1 MMETITLNEM
11 QRDALQEVAN
21 IGASHAATALSKMV
35 NRPIQVGIPRVD
47 MVPIE
52 ESISTVP
59 QTDPV
64 VGVFLQMSEETPLY
78 VMVLL
83 SKNSA
88 FYLANL
94 LLNQPETGI
103 RDNFSEMEE
112 SALMEVSNVMMSSF
126 FNSITTLIDV
136 SMIPG
141 PPVIAFDMP
150 AAILDYALI
159 KVGSVANS
167 VLLFE
172 TAVSEEGNNTFDVNM
187 FLIPEP
193 QTIQLMLNKLGMDL
207 DLA

>member
-1 MMETITLNEM
+1 MIELLSLNEM

-35 NRPIQVGIPRVD
+35 NKPIQVGIPKIDV
-47 MVPIE
+47 VPIE
-52 ESISTVP
+52 KSVESIP
-59 QTDPV
+59 QQDPV
-64 VGVFLQMSEETPLY
+64 IGVFLQMAEETPLY

-83 SKNSA
+83 SRESA

-94 LLNQPETGI
+94 LLNQPDQNRES
-103 RDNFSEMEE
+103 FSEMEE

-126 FNSITTLIDV
+126 FDSITRLINV

-150 AAILDYALI
+150 SAILDYALI
-159 KVGSVANS
+159 KVGSVADS
-167 VLLFE
+167 VILFE

-193 QTIQLMLNKLGMDL
+193 KTIELILEKLGMNSS
-207 DLA
+207 

>member
-35 NRPIQVGIPRVD
+35 NKPIQVGIPHID
-47 MVPIE
+47 LVPIE
-52 ESISTVP
+52 KSIETVP

-83 SKNSA
+83 SKESS

-94 LLNQPETGI
+94 LLNQPEGT
-103 RDNFSEMEE
+103 RDAFSEMEE

-126 FNSITTLIDV
+126 FDSITQLINV

-193 QTIQLMLNKLGMDL
+193 QTINLILEKLGMNTV
-207 DLA
+207 

>member
-1 MMETITLNEM
+1 MIELLSLNEM

-35 NRPIQVGIPRVD
+35 NKPIQVGIPKIDV
-47 MVPIE
+47 VPIE
-52 ESISTVP
+52 KSVESIP
-59 QTDPV
+59 QQDPV
-64 VGVFLQMSEETPLY
+64 IGVFLQMAEETPLY

-83 SKNSA
+83 SRESA

-94 LLNQPETGI
+94 LLNQPDQNRES
-103 RDNFSEMEE
+103 FSEMEE

-126 FNSITTLIDV
+126 FDSITRLINV

-150 AAILDYALI
+150 SAILDYALI
-159 KVGSVANS
+159 KVGSVADS
-167 VLLFE
+167 VILFE

-193 QTIQLMLNKLGMDL
+193 KTIELILSLIHI
-207 DLA
+207 

>member
-1 MMETITLNEM
+1 MMETISLNEM

-35 NRPIQVGIPRVD
+35 NRAIQVGIPRVD
-47 MVPIE
+47 MVPLE

-94 LLNQPETGI
+94 LLSQPETEV
-103 RDNFSEMEE
+103 RDDFTEMEE

-126 FNSITTLIDV
+126 FNSITSLINV

-159 KVGSVANS
+159 KVGRVANS

-172 TAVSEEGNNTFDVNM
+172 TAVSEEGKNTFDVNM

-193 QTIQLMLNKLGMDL
+193 ETIQLMLNKLGMDL
-207 DLA
+207 G

>member
-1 MMETITLNEM
+1 MVEMLTLNEM

-35 NRPIQVGIPRVD
+35 NKPIQVGIPKID
-47 MVPIE
+47 IVPIE
-52 ESISTVP
+52 KSVESIP
-59 QTDPV
+59 QQDPV
-64 VGVFLQMSEETPLY
+64 IGVFLQMAQETPLY

-83 SKNSA
+83 SKQSA

-94 LLNQPETGI
+94 LLNQPDQTRGS
-103 RDNFSEMEE
+103 FSEMEE

-126 FNSITTLIDV
+126 FDSITKLIDV

-150 AAILDYALI
+150 SAILDYALI
-159 KVGSVANS
+159 KVGSVADS
-167 VLLFE
+167 VILFE
-172 TAVSEEGNNTFDVNM
+172 TVVSEEGNDTFDVNM

-193 QTIQLMLNKLGMDL
+193 KTIDLILEKLGMNSS
-207 DLA
+207 

>member
-1 MMETITLNEM
+1 MRETITLNEM

-21 IGASHAATALSKMV
+21 IGASHAATSLSKMV
-35 NRPIQVGIPRVD
+35 NKPIQVGIPRIDV
-47 MVPIE
+47 VPIE
-52 ESISTVP
+52 KSIEAVP

-64 VGVFLQMSEETPLY
+64 IGVFLQMSQETPLY

-83 SKNSA
+83 SKQSA

-94 LLNQPETGI
+94 LLNQPEET

-126 FNSITTLIDV
+126 FDSITQLINV
-136 SMIPG
+136 PMIPG

-150 AAILDYALI
+150 SAILDYALI
-159 KVGSVANS
+159 KVGSVANQ

-172 TAVSEEGNNTFDVNM
+172 TAVSEEGINTFDVNM

-193 QTIQLMLNKLGMDL
+193 QTIDLILEKLGM
-207 DLA
+207 ASA

>member
-1 MMETITLNEM
+1 MIESMNLNEM

-35 NRPIQVGIPRVD
+35 NKPIQVGIPRVD
-47 MVPIE
+47 VVPIE
-52 ESISTVP
+52 DSISTVP
-59 QTDPV
+59 QADPV

-94 LLNQPETGI
+94 LLDQPETEV
-103 RDNFSEMEE
+103 RDDFTEMEE
-112 SALMEVSNVMMSSF
+112 SALMEVSNVMMSTF
-126 FNSITTLIDV
+126 FNSITSLINV

-172 TAVSEEGNNTFDVNM
+172 TAVSEEGKSTFDVNM

-193 QTIQLMLNKLGMDL
+193 QTIQIILEKLGMDL
-207 DLA
+207 V

>member
-1 MMETITLNEM
+1 MMETTQLNEM

-35 NRPIQVGIPRVD
+35 NRPIQVGIPRID
-47 MVPIE
+47 IVPIE
-52 ESISTVP
+52 QSIETVP
-59 QTDPV
+59 QDDPV
-64 VGVFLQMSEETPLY
+64 VGVFLQMSQETPLY

-83 SKNSA
+83 SKKSA

-94 LLNQPETGI
+94 LLNQPEEET
-103 RDNFSEMEE
+103 RDDFSEMEQ

-126 FNSITTLIDV
+126 FDSITRLINI

-141 PPVIAFDMP
+141 PPMLAYDMP

-159 KVGSVANS
+159 KISSVANT

-172 TAVSEEGNNTFDVNM
+172 TAVNEEGTNTFDVNM
-187 FLIPEP
+187 YLIPEP
-193 QTIQLMLNKLGMDL
+193 QTIDLILEKLGMNSP
-207 DLA
+207 

>member
-1 MMETITLNEM
+1 MMETMKLNEM

-35 NRPIQVGIPRVD
+35 NKPIQVGIPHID
-47 MVPIE
+47 LVPIE
-52 ESISTVP
+52 KSIETVP

-83 SKNSA
+83 SKESS

-94 LLNQPETGI
+94 LLNQPEGT
-103 RDNFSEMEE
+103 RDAFSEMEE

-126 FNSITTLIDV
+126 FDSITQLINV

-193 QTIQLMLNKLGMDL
+193 QTINLILEKLGMNTV
-207 DLA
+207 

>member
-21 IGASHAATALSKMV
+21 IGASHAATALSQMV
-35 NRPIQVGIPRVD
+35 NKPIQVGIPRIDV
-47 MVPIE
+47 VPIE
-52 ESISTVP
+52 KSIETVP

-64 VGVFLQMSEETPLY
+64 VGVFLQMSQETPLY

-83 SKNSA
+83 SKESA

-94 LLNQPETGI
+94 LLNQPEET
-103 RDNFSEMEE
+103 RDDFSEMEE

-126 FNSITTLIDV
+126 FDSITQLINV

-172 TAVSEEGNNTFDVNM
+172 TAVSEEEKDTFDVNM

-193 QTIQLMLNKLGMDL
+193 KTIDMILEKLGML
-207 DLA
+207 SG

>member
-1 MMETITLNEM
+1 MIETLSLNEM

-21 IGASHAATALSKMV
+21 IGASHAATALSQMV
-35 NRPIQVGIPRVD
+35 NKPIQVGIPKIDV
-47 MVPIE
+47 VPIE
-52 ESISTVP
+52 KSIESVP
-59 QTDPV
+59 QNDPV
-64 VGVFLQMSEETPLY
+64 IGVFLQMAEETPLY

-83 SKNSA
+83 SKESA

-94 LLNQPETGI
+94 LLNQPDQN

-126 FNSITTLIDV
+126 FNSITSLINV

-150 AAILDYALI
+150 SAILDYALI
-159 KVGSVANS
+159 KVGSVADS
-167 VLLFE
+167 VILFE

-193 QTIQLMLNKLGMDL
+193 KTIELILEKLGMNSN
-207 DLA
+207 

>member
-21 IGASHAATALSKMV
+21 IGASHAATSLSKMV
-35 NRPIQVGIPRVD
+35 NKPIQVGIPRID
-47 MVPIE
+47 LVPIE
-52 ESISTVP
+52 KSIETVP

-64 VGVFLQMSEETPLY
+64 VGVFLQMSKETPLY

-83 SKNSA
+83 SKESA

-94 LLNQPETGI
+94 LLNQPEGT
-103 RDNFSEMEE
+103 RDDFSEMEE

-126 FNSITTLIDV
+126 FNSITQLINV

-159 KVGSVANS
+159 KVGSVANQ

-193 QTIQLMLNKLGMDL
+193 QTIDLILEKLGMNS
-207 DLA
+207 A